1 MNPTE
6 RAAVFAAEARRIASY
21 PTGILEAVIVNLLL
35 EAGYEPDPEN
45 PDTLISKRKGA

>member
-6 RAAVFAAEARRIASY
+6 RAAVFAAEARRIARY
-21 PTGILEAVIVNLLL
+21 PMGVRLAVITGLLL